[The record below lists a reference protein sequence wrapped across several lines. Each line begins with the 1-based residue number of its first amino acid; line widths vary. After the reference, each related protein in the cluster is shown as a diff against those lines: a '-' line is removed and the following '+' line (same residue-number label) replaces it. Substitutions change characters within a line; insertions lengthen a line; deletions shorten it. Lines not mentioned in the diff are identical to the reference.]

1 MKYID
6 EFRSLK
12 LAKNISAKIAE
23 LALPA
28 RGGRGGRR
36 YNFME
41 VCGTHTNTFYRF
53 GLSKLLPENVRLISG
68 PGCPVCVTD
77 ESYIDNAIILAGLK
91 DTIITTFGDMMK
103 VPGSSSTLY
112 RERAKGRDIRIVYSS
127 LDALKIAEDNPAKNV
142 VFLGIGFET
151 TAPTVAMAII
161 EAKKKNL
168 TNFFVYSAHK
178 IIPPA
183 MEAILKDKNVA
194 LDGFILPAH
203 VSSIIGADGY
213 KFLHKFKIPG
223 VIAGFEPLDMLEGIV
238 MLLREVKSGRAEIEN
253 EYTRGVKKSG
263 NKVAQVVL
271 KKVFVSTYAVWRG
284 IGEIPKSGLA
294 IRKEFAAYD
303 AEKHFGIRR
312 KKAAVN
318 KYCLCGE
325 VIKGVKMPEDCK
337 LFAKSCNPE
346 NPKGPCMVSSEGTCG
361 IHYKYKEK

>member
-6 EFRSLK
+6 EFRDLK
-12 LAKNISAKIAE
+12 LAQNISAEIKKA
-23 LALPA
+23 AKPA
-28 RGGRGGRR
+28 SGGLSKKY

-53 GLSKLLPENVRLISG
+53 GLPKLLPENVRLISG

-77 ESYIDNAIILAGLK
+77 ESYIDNAIMLADLK

-112 RERAKGRDIRIVYSS
+112 RERAKGHDIRIVYSS

-142 VFLGIGFET
+142 VFLGVGFET
-151 TAPTVAMAII
+151 TAPTIAMAII
-161 EAKKKNL
+161 EAKKIGIR
-168 TNFFVYSAHK
+168 NFFVYSAHK

-183 MEAILKDKNVA
+183 MEALLKDENVA

-213 KFLHKFKIPG
+213 KFLKKFKIPG
-223 VIAGFEPLDMLEGIV
+223 VIAGFEPLDMLEGIL

-253 EYTRGVKKSG
+253 EYTRVVKKAG
-263 NKVAQVVL
+263 NKVAQAVL
-271 KKVFVSTYAVWRG
+271 KKVFIVSDAAWRG

-294 IRKEFAAYD
+294 IRKEFSAYD
-303 AEKHFGIRR
+303 AEKKFGIRR
-312 KKAAVN
+312 KKVAIN

-325 VIKGVKMPEDCK
+325 VIKGVKVPEDCK
-337 LFAKSCNPE
+337 LFAKACNPE

-361 IHYKYKEK
+361 IHYKYR

>member
-6 EFRSLK
+6 EFRDLK
-12 LAKNISAKIAE
+12 LAKNISAKINE
-23 LALPA
+23 LAK
-28 RGGRGGRR
+28 GRRR

-53 GLSKLLPENVRLISG
+53 GLPKLLPENIRLISG

-77 ESYIDNAIILAGLK
+77 ESYIDNAIMLAGLK
-91 DTIITTFGDMMK
+91 DTIIATFGDMMK
-103 VPGSSSTLY
+103 VPGCASTLY
-112 RERAKGRDIRIVYSS
+112 RERAKGCGIRIVYSS

-151 TAPTVAMAII
+151 TAPTAAAAII
-161 EAKKKNL
+161 EAKKKKI

-183 MEAILKDKNVA
+183 MEAILRDKNTA

-213 KFLHKFKIPG
+213 KFLQKFKIPG
-223 VIAGFEPLDMLEGIV
+223 VIAGFEPLDMLEGIL
-238 MLLREVKSGRAEIEN
+238 MLLGAVKSAAAEIEN

-263 NKVAQVVL
+263 NKIAQAVL
-271 KKVFVSTYAVWRG
+271 KKVFVTACAAWRG

-303 AEKHFGIRR
+303 AEKHFSIRR
-312 KKAAVN
+312 KKVIVN

-325 VIKGVKMPEDCK
+325 VIKGVKAPEDCK

-346 NPKGPCMVSSEGTCG
+346 NPKGPCMVSSEGACG
-361 IHYKYKEK
+361 IHYRYK